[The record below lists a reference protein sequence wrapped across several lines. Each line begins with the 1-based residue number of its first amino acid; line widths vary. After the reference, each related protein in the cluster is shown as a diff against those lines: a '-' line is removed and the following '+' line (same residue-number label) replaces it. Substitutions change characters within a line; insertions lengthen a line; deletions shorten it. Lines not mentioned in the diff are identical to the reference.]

1 MFCLFDRLLFIFFFR
16 PYEYDIR
23 LSLLYTVSVFYT
35 NQNAIIHEIP
45 SQDASM
51 VSSSSNIATLQRSNV
66 IRQSEEIL
74 PLSINEVTIAS
85 NAMSNKNIN
94 EDKNKIRNTSRNDD
108 DLGVLRRYADMQ
120 DPVLNKDI
128 PVFWH
133 LPKVHTKNHL

>member
-1 MFCLFDRLLFIFFFR
+1 M
-16 PYEYDIR
+16 
-23 LSLLYTVSVFYT
+23 FYT

-51 VSSSSNIATLQRSNV
+51 VSSSSNVATLQRSNV

-94 EDKNKIRNTSRNDD
+94 EDKSQIRNTSRNDD

-133 LPKVHTKNHL
+133 LPKVHTKHHL